1 MPALIVFM
9 RDRVRDKAE
18 FDVYSGLA
26 GATLA
31 GHTVK
36 PLVAYNRCE
45 TLEGAPTEGA
55 VILEFPI
62 RGRRQGLVRQPRVPR
77 GSRAPLQE
85 RRLPGVR
92 HRDALIRSCGA

>member
-55 VILEFPI
+55 VILEFPS
-62 RGRRQGLVRQPRVPR
+62 VDAAKARVPR

-92 HRDALIRSCGA
+92 HRDALIRSGGA

>member
-26 GATLA
+26 GPTLA

-55 VILEFPI
+55 VILEFPSMEAAKAWYDSPAY
-62 RGRRQGLVRQPRVPR
+62 REAREHRFKSADYRVFITET
-77 GSRAPLQE
+77 L
-85 RRLPGVR
+85 
-92 HRDALIRSCGA
+92 